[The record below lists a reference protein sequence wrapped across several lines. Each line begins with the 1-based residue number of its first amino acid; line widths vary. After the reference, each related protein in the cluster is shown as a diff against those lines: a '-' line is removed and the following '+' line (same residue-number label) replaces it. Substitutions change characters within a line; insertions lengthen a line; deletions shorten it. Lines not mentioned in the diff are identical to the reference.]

1 MKFFNYI
8 ALLLCIVFF
17 SCEEQPVEIPKFI
30 VEEGNR
36 KVMIE
41 EFTGVSC
48 APCFDGAAAIED
60 IVKSY
65 PGRAIV
71 NGIHGVFQA
80 NPTSESKYD
89 FRYDD
94 AAALENSTFL
104 IGKPSALIDR
114 VQFEDQGFL
123 AIDDRD
129 SWKSKVVERLAIPSP
144 VTLSATSSYVEG
156 TRTAT
161 ISISVQALEDLPGII
176 KLFAIVNESELVDPQ
191 LSNSMGLVIDFTHK
205 HVMKD
210 MLTTITGDII
220 GEDIDAGEVLP
231 RTFTYTVPGEVNGEW
246 IPENM
251 EVACFVTAAGL
262 NDEVLQ
268 AEAVHLTE

>member
-1 MKFFNYI
+1 M
-8 ALLLCIVFF
+8 
-17 SCEEQPVEIPKFI
+17 VEIPQFI

-36 KVMIE
+36 KVMLE

-48 APCFDGAAAIED
+48 APCFDGALVVED
-60 IVKSY
+60 IIKSF
-65 PGRAIV
+65 PGRVIV

-80 NPTSESKYD
+80 NPTPESKYD
-89 FRYDD
+89 FRYED
-94 AAALENSTFL
+94 AAALENSTFI

-114 VQFEDQGFL
+114 VQFEDQDFL

-129 SWKSKVVERLAIPSP
+129 SWKSKIVERLAVPAP
-144 VTLSATSSYVEG
+144 VILDATSSYDSN
-156 TRTAT
+156 TRNAT
-161 ISISVQALEDLPGII
+161 INITVEALEDLPGIVKI
-176 KLFAIVNESELVDPQ
+176 FVIVNESELNDPQ

-210 MLTTITGDII
+210 MLTTISGDII
-220 GEDIDAGEVLP
+220 GEDITAGTVVP
-231 RTFTYTVPGEVNGEW
+231 RTFTYTVPNEVNAEW

-251 EVACFVTAAGL
+251 EVVYFVTAGGL

-268 AEAVHLTE
+268 SEAVHLTE